1 MSHDYAKQKPC
12 GRHTHKR
19 TLRLPSIAKL
29 TFDTKN
35 RETGQRN
42 EEEKLSQYDSKN
54 GGNATIWRQRWRQEL
69 LEFDQSS
76 ITPIARRSRG
86 TPKKPNARTG
96 PSQGLRKSVTLET
109 AAKKLKRTYDFQWNR
124 TAKTEGANLNGTN
137 STQEEQSPNKLR
149 MSLFDMFL
157 KR

>member
-12 GRHTHKR
+12 VRHTQKR

-54 GGNATIWRQRWRQEL
+54 GGNATI
-69 LEFDQSS
+69 
-76 ITPIARRSRG
+76 
-86 TPKKPNARTG
+86 
-96 PSQGLRKSVTLET
+96 
-109 AAKKLKRTYDFQWNR
+109 
-124 TAKTEGANLNGTN
+124 
-137 STQEEQSPNKLR
+137 
-149 MSLFDMFL
+149 
-157 KR
+157 

>member
-35 RETGQRN
+35 SETGQRN

-69 LEFDQSS
+69 LEFDQST
-76 ITPIARRSRG
+76 ITPIARRLRG
-86 TPKKPNARTG
+86 TPKNLTRG
-96 PSQGLRKSVTLET
+96 RGHRKVREKASLSKLLPKNWSELMIFNET
-109 AAKKLKRTYDFQWNR
+109 
-124 TAKTEGANLNGTN
+124 
-137 STQEEQSPNKLR
+137 EQQRQKVR
-149 MSLFDMFL
+149 I
-157 KR
+157 